1 MAHPYDGVWDL
12 DTGTSTMWDV
22 ETSGYVPEPVSF
34 ERITLRHDGDIQDYE
49 VLYGDEPQIR
59 MTYTA
64 RFDDTA
70 WKPYAVQ
77 EISDVPEG
85 LSEEEAVA
93 RFREQLRAPAEGL
106 RRRNFTVGQNYAKVR
121 LISVNERVHYRL
133 TVQDDLSPQTML
145 MRKLDEDGGAYTTYL
160 MDPVG
165 IVFRVR
171 RFVRV
176 A

>member
-1 MAHPYDGVWDL
+1 MKHPYDGVWDL
-12 DTGTSTMWDV
+12 DTETSTMWDA
-22 ETSGYVPEPVSF
+22 ETNSYVPEPISF
-34 ERITLRHDGDIQDYE
+34 ERITLKHEANVQDYE

-59 MTYTA
+59 MTYAA
-64 RFDDTA
+64 RFDDA
-70 WKPYAVQ
+70 EWQPYAVR
-77 EISDVPEG
+77 EITSVPEA
-85 LSEEEAVA
+85 LTAQEAVTTL
-93 RFREQLRAPAEGL
+93 RERLRAPEEGL

-121 LISVNERVHYRL
+121 LVSIDDRVHYRI

-145 MRKLDEDGGAYTTYL
+145 MRKLDEDGQAYTTYL